1 VFTSFV
7 LSLIAATFA
16 LAGFIKGVI
25 GGGLPTISIGILGLV
40 MPIPDAVAL
49 VVLPS
54 FITNVWQSLGPRLW
68 PLFKRLWLMLA
79 GICIGAFLGRDL
91 MTGAY
96 RGWTESGLGLA
107 LIVYAIVGLSKLNLH
122 LDPHHEK
129 WAAPPVGIVTGFIA
143 AGTGV
148 FVIPSGPYLQAIGLR
163 KNDLVQSLGITY
175 TISTI
180 VLALITARAG
190 ALNPSILWPS
200 LLAVAA
206 ALIGMVIGQRLL
218 SRLEEDTFR
227 KIFFAGLLLLGVHI
241 VIRSLL

>member
-1 VFTSFV
+1 MFTPFV
-7 LSLIAATFA
+7 LSLVATTLL

-54 FITNVWQSLGPRLW
+54 LVTNIWQALGPQLWPLVKRLW
-68 PLFKRLWLMLA
+68 PMLA
-79 GICIGAFLGRDL
+79 GICLGAFLGRDL

-96 RGWTESGLGLA
+96 REWTEVGLGLA
-107 LIVYAIVGLSKLNLH
+107 IILYSIVGLTKLHLH
-122 LDPHHEK
+122 LDPKHEK
-129 WAAPPVGIVTGFIA
+129 WVAPPVGIATGFIA

-175 TISTI
+175 TISTV
-180 VLALITARAG
+180 VLALVTARAG
-190 ALNPSILWPS
+190 ALNLAVLWPS

-206 ALIGMVIGQRLL
+206 ALIGMVIGQRFLD
-218 SRLEEDTFR
+218 RLEEETFR
-227 KIFFAGLLLLGVHI
+227 RVFFIGLLLLGAHI
-241 VIRSLL
+241 VVRSLL

>member
-1 VFTSFV
+1 MFTPFV

-54 FITNVWQSLGPRLW
+54 LITNIWQALGPQLW
-68 PLFKRLWLMLA
+68 PLLRRIWPMLA
-79 GICIGAFLGRDL
+79 GICLGAFLGRDL

-96 RGWTESGLGLA
+96 REWTDVGLGLA
-107 LIVYAIVGLSKLNLH
+107 IIVYSIVGLTKLH
-122 LDPHHEK
+122 LHIDPKHEK
-129 WAAPPVGIVTGFIA
+129 WVAPPVGVATGFIA

-163 KNDLVQSLGITY
+163 KSDLVQSLGITY
-175 TISTI
+175 TVSTI
-180 VLALITARAG
+180 VLALVTARAG
-190 ALNPSILWPS
+190 ALNLSILWPS

-206 ALIGMVIGQRLL
+206 ALIGMVIGQRFLD
-218 SRLEEDTFR
+218 RLEEETFR
-227 KIFFAGLLLLGVHI
+227 RVFFIGLLLLGAHI
-241 VIRSLL
+241 VVRSLL

>member
-1 VFTSFV
+1 MFTPFV
-7 LSLIAATFA
+7 LSLVATTLL

-54 FITNVWQSLGPRLW
+54 LVTNIWQALGPQLWPLVKRLW
-68 PLFKRLWLMLA
+68 PMLA
-79 GICIGAFLGRDL
+79 GICLGAFLGRDL

-96 RGWTESGLGLA
+96 REWTEVGLGLA
-107 LIVYAIVGLSKLNLH
+107 IIVYSIVGLTKLHLH
-122 LDPHHEK
+122 LDPGHEK
-129 WAAPPVGIVTGFIA
+129 WVAPPVGIATGFIA

-175 TISTI
+175 TISTV
-180 VLALITARAG
+180 VLALVTARAG
-190 ALNPSILWPS
+190 ALNTGVLWPS

-206 ALIGMVIGQRLL
+206 ALVGMLIGQRFLE
-218 SRLEEDTFR
+218 RLEEDTFR
-227 KIFFAGLLLLGVHI
+227 RVFFIGLLLLGAHI
-241 VIRSLL
+241 VVRSLL